1 MRLQAYIALGW
12 SPIFAV
18 VADGARRV
26 EQIVG
31 WDGGVGTAPATGM
44 YIGSAGFVTNIT
56 DGVDIRGAA
65 GGGGGAAIS
74 AGANSQNTGTVN
86 FANSNNITFG
96 LSNNGT
102 LTASFSQSNQDLSL
116 YALGNTTQNSSTVL
130 NASKLSFNAIGNIT
144 MGFSNGSIQV
154 SQSNA
159 AGDGGNILA
168 AGTRTA
174 GSNSSVLFSNANGVT
189 FGLDT
194 VNGSIMTA
202 SVAAA
207 GGAQTGISGIILSNT
222 TYTSGTVSFRDGNG
236 ISWAST
242 TGQGISITHALQY
255 TSQMSD
261 YQSTGAYLT
270 TAAQST
276 QTFIASL
283 GGNTGTTNSSRIGN
297 GGFVFAGG
305 NGVTINQSNNSV
317 SWSVATAY
325 QSQGAYLTT
334 AAQSTETL
342 MISLGGNTATTNSSR
357 ISNGGYVL
365 AGGNGVTIQQSNNT
379 VSISVA
385 TNYQSQGAYL
395 TTAALSTQTLAFS
408 LSGNTATT
416 NSSQILNGGYA
427 LAGGNGVTLQQS
439 NNTVSISVATN
450 YQSQGAYLTTAAL
463 SQDSSKYAGTGVTT
477 AGGAGFSATLN
488 TAGLSVSIPAWLTTA
503 DLSANSSKYI
513 QNWKLTGNTAGTTS
527 SAQGTDLWLSGG
539 NNITL
544 SGSNNSIVFSVG
556 NYITTARA
564 STDAIGLN
572 TAQSNVTWTV
582 NSSGLSLDARGY
594 AGTGTTFNG
603 ANISGSITQNSLGVQ
618 LSMSVAAPGAAA
630 ENNWHNLLGANTAG
644 NTTASG
650 STIGLSGI
658 NITLSGT
665 NNSQIVI
672 SAAAQSNQTVGFYA
686 TGNTT
691 QNSSTTFDARTAGTF
706 NALGAMTMGFSNGSI
721 QVSAPATSSLSG
733 TGQVSISVNG
743 STISI
748 GVPNPYI
755 YSFIFPAGGLANTS
769 ALTWGATSLSH
780 AAAFNLPEQGSFSF
794 IRIPALMTTNSTTI
808 ATMASATASAQ
819 GALYST
825 INAVVYSLGTGASSK
840 SLQSIASGSGG
851 YTMSQK
857 ISITNSTQASYTLGF
872 TAEVEGLAGRT
883 SLTTQYSIS
892 NTNYSFTTDQIAT
905 QFSSVRFLDI
915 PFANSLSAGPFWMI
929 IGMSTSSSSAG
940 AAGLAALTN
949 CNVRY
954 SAHYG
959 MSQAD
964 LSIGIMG
971 STNRTSGGL
980 LGVGSFSTAGGGTTN
995 SLDISAISSMASQP
1009 LMYFQLLR
1017 SA

>member
-18 VADGARRV
+18 AADGARRV

-261 YQSTGAYLT
+261 YQSIGAYLT

-365 AGGNGVTIQQSNNT
+365 AGGNGVTIQQSNNS
-379 VSISVA
+379 VSLSVA

-527 SAQGTDLWLSGG
+527 SAQGTDLWFSGG
-539 NNITL
+539 NSITV
-544 SGSNNSIVFSVG
+544 SGSSNSIVFSVG

-825 INAVVYSLGTGASSK
+825 INAVAYSLGTGASSK
-840 SLQSIASGSGG
+840 SLQSVASGSGG

-883 SLTTQYSIS
+883 SLTTQYSVS